1 MFSLLYGFFSKHLSL
16 ISPIE
21 GDVMENIEMSDY
33 VVEIENDITAIE
45 AYTLES
51 DMNIFFDTIS
61 DDDINTVTFI
71 ALMVLMVNIA
81 ISMFRGS
88 V

>member
-1 MFSLLYGFFSKHLSL
+1 
-16 ISPIE
+16 
-21 GDVMENIEMSDY
+21 MENIKISDY

-45 AYTLES
+45 AYTLEP